1 MRQVFE
7 ITLVSGDAEACM
19 LIEAA
24 TQDEA
29 QTQAAQ
35 RVYDGDV
42 CWEGNPDPSLFYIQS
57 GVVYEC

>member
-29 QTQAAQ
+29 QMQAAE
-35 RVYDGDV
+35 RVYDGDF
-42 CWEGNPDPSLFYIQS
+42 CWEGNSDPSSFYIQS
-57 GVVYEC
+57 VVIHEC